1 MEHKLPCSSR
11 LVYYLQLVVLP
22 HSDKR
27 GGIQKDKYSGKI
39 YDAPIPVLTSIP
51 YGRYASCG

>member
-1 MEHKLPCSSR
+1 MEHKSPCSSR

-27 GGIQKDKYSGKI
+27 DGIQKGKYSRKI
-39 YDAPIPVLTSIP
+39 YDAPIPV
-51 YGRYASCG
+51 